1 MKNIL
6 IILVA
11 ALAVGCVGTTT
22 KEQNPH
28 RIQLDNTSQYY
39 DRNYE
44 VYTLEGCEY
53 ILIGAGNNRWGSHKG
68 NCKNPIH
75 YKK

>member
-6 IILVA
+6 IVLVA
-11 ALAVGCVGTTT
+11 FLAVGCVDGNRQTSD
-22 KEQNPH
+22 PH
-28 RIQLDNTSQYY
+28 RLELDNKSQYY

-53 ILIGAGNNRWGSHKG
+53 ILVGLGNNRWGSHKG

-75 YKK
+75 YTK

>member
-1 MKNIL
+1 MKYIL
-6 IILVA
+6 IILSV
-11 ALAVGCVGTTT
+11 LAVGCVGTTT
-22 KEQNPH
+22 KEPNPH

-53 ILIGAGNNRWGSHKG
+53 ILIGEGNNRWGSHKG

-75 YKK
+75 NKK

>member
-6 IILVA
+6 IVLIAL
-11 ALAVGCVGTTT
+11 LAVGCVYTNRQTSDP
-22 KEQNPH
+22 N
-28 RIQLDNTSQYY
+28 RIELDNKSENY

-44 VYTLEGCEY
+44 VYTLQGCEY
-53 ILIGAGNNRWGSHKG
+53 ILVGAGNNRWGSHKG

-75 YKK
+75 YTK

>member
-6 IILVA
+6 IILA
-11 ALAVGCVGTTT
+11 ALLVVGCGNEPRQTPD
-22 KEQNPH
+22 PH
-28 RIQLDNTSQYY
+28 RLELDNKSQYY

-53 ILIGAGNNRWGSHKG
+53 ILVGLGNNRWGSHKG

-75 YKK
+75 YTK

>member
-6 IILVA
+6 IVLIAL
-11 ALAVGCVGTTT
+11 LAVGCVDGNKYTPD
-22 KEQNPH
+22 PH
-28 RIQLDNTSQYY
+28 RLELDNKSQYY

-44 VYTLEGCEY
+44 VYTLQGCEY
-53 ILIGAGNNRWGSHKG
+53 IVVNQGVGRWGSHKG

-75 YKK
+75 NKK